1 MPKPTHLLVV
11 EDEAALADLLKYNL
25 EKEGY
30 RVSVATDGEEALVAA
45 NENPPD
51 LVLLDWM
58 LPKRDGQ
65 TICRNLRAMGIT
77 TPILMVTARDQVS
90 DRVSGLDTGADDY
103 LVKPFAV
110 EELIARVRA
119 LARRESSVRAAKLTA
134 GPYVVDSVA
143 QTASVDGAPVRLT
156 QREFSLLEALVRNP
170 GRTLT
175 REAILLR
182 VWNADETLP
191 NTVNFHMKSL
201 RRKVDPEGKWI
212 QTIHGFGYVLRTD
225 GVAIEDGQHA

>member
-1 MPKPTHLLVV
+1 MRVLLV
-11 EDEAALADLLKYNL
+11 EDDPDIADGVALALGRAGFVVDIERDGEAGQLAAALNSY
-25 EKEGY
+25 G
-30 RVSVATDGEEALVAA
+30 VI
-45 NENPPD
+45 
-51 LVLLDWM
+51 LLDWM

-119 LARRESSVRAAKLTA
+119 LARRESSIRAAKLTA

-143 QTASVDGAPVRLT
+143 QTASVEGIPVRLT

-175 REAILLR
+175 REAILQR

-225 GVAIEDGQHA
+225 GVAMEESEHA